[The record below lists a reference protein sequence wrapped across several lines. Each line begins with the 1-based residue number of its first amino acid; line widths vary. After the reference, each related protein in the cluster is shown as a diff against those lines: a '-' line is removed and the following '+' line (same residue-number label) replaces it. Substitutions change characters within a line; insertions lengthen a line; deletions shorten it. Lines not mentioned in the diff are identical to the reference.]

1 MITASSKSKERRL
14 DEIEIQLTP
23 KDWAIRL
30 VDEFRK
36 QPTMEAFF
44 NDQAKVSRAEDAAI
58 FHAYMALAEQ
68 AEKQFPGKRPEDI
81 RAKTKLNRELRG
93 AFHALKLLAIEINED
108 IMKRAEKAGLEAA
121 LRLSRL
127 ETTILQDA
135 FGRTA
140 RKAAGWIEGY
150 KTADK
155 DDEEN
160 RQIMLRELAAY
171 TDVYYGEKF
180 SDSLP
185 LPGGIRLRWP
195 SFIEEWIMSTGGLIA
210 EVFSIQEA
218 VKIVQDKQF
227 GGHPILFLDVEAAL
241 ARIIKTLEDSAK
253 TFNEYL
259 KTRAEVFKAD
269 WEAEEEEDGFAS
281 AIPGEREGKLQIS
294 IDRIRGRAKSMG
306 KDQAANWIKTA
317 KDKATFAILD
327 EAGEGSDFLWEK
339 FREQA
344 GTKP

>member
-1 MITASSKSKERRL
+1 MITASSKSKEKRL
-14 DEIEIQLTP
+14 DEIEGQLTP

-36 QPTMEAFF
+36 HPTLEAFF
-44 NDQAKVSRAEDAAI
+44 KDSAKAGQAKDSPLTRAY
-58 FHAYMALAEQ
+58 HALSDQ
-68 AEKQFPGKRPEDI
+68 AEKQYPGKRPEDI
-81 RAKTKLNRELRG
+81 RAKSKLSRELRT

-108 IMKRAEKAGLEAA
+108 IIKRAEKAGLEAA

-140 RKAAGWIEGY
+140 RKAAGWIKDY

-160 RQIMLRELAAY
+160 RQIMLKELAAY

-218 VKIVQDKQF
+218 VKIVQDKHF

-241 ARIIKTLEDSAK
+241 DRIIKTLEDSAK

-259 KTRAEVFKAD
+259 KTRGQVFKAD
-269 WEAEEEEDGFAS
+269 WEAEEEEDGFAT

-294 IDRIRGRAKSMG
+294 LDRIRGRAKQIA
-306 KDQAANWIKTA
+306 KEQAAGWVKTA
-317 KDKATFAILD
+317 KDKATFAGLD
-327 EAGEGSDFLWEK
+327 EVGEGEAFLWEK
-339 FREQA
+339 AREEA
-344 GTKP
+344 GVKP